1 MAQCSGGSAPHSHS
15 ETQDP
20 SISWCHHPLHPS
32 MESLHPSS
40 TERVCVKDCTQGL
53 CHLYPHTTS
62 QKPIPQPH
70 SFQGHGKLEI
80 VIWTPKKKSKGGLGN
95 TQHSLPL
102 HHFIHENSEVQ
113 RGAVIIPR
121 SHSWPAPRS
130 TDFPSTKYSLYP
142 W

>member
-1 MAQCSGGSAPHSHS
+1 MQRGLCSAQSFRNPGPFHQLVPPSPASLHGIPTSLQHREGVCEGLHTRFMPSLPTHHKPETNPTAPFLPRVQEAGNCNLDAQE
-15 ETQDP
+15 ETQ
-20 SISWCHHPLHPS
+20 
-32 MESLHPSS
+32 
-40 TERVCVKDCTQGL
+40 
-53 CHLYPHTTS
+53 
-62 QKPIPQPH
+62 
-70 SFQGHGKLEI
+70 
-80 VIWTPKKKSKGGLGN
+80 GGLGN

-130 TDFPSTKYSLYP
+130 IDFPSTKYSLYP